1 MHYLSTVILTPS
13 CIYLGTWRYKINDFR
28 LYQKS
33 SFLARTLSSH
43 LVAATNYTL
52 QSMSHQ
58 STLHPP
64 PSPEYNLAPIEYP
77 LLVFTNTW
85 RVSVDSADQ
94 LTNLAQSALAT
105 TAWTSRLW
113 WPAYRPIASCS
124 PSNRTRELGCIQH
137 ALQFSRYSRRITAC
151 LLSSGSHQPG
161 AELSIPFSE
170 GEAEQPR
177 ILRGG
182 VQLHFACQG

>member
-1 MHYLSTVILTPS
+1 
-13 CIYLGTWRYKINDFR
+13 
-28 LYQKS
+28 
-33 SFLARTLSSH
+33 
-43 LVAATNYTL
+43 
-52 QSMSHQ
+52 MSRQ
-58 STLHPP
+58 STLHTP

-77 LLVFTNTW
+77 LLVRPAGEKANDVFTNTW
-85 RVSVDSADQ
+85 RVSVDSAEQ
-94 LTNLAQSALAT
+94 LTDLAQSALAT
-105 TAWTSRLW
+105 PAWTSRLW

-124 PSNRTRELGCIQH
+124 PSNRTRELRCIQH

-151 LLSSGSHQPG
+151 LLSSGAHQPG